1 MAWFVFELRRHDRTT
16 TELEQFPL
24 LETALKYGIDD
35 LMRMSRANARVSIG
49 VGEVRGAEVDWL
61 GELSLDAQ
69 GRPTW
74 NSTNLREREAAA
86 GEAEPWR

>member
-1 MAWFVFELRRHDRTT
+1 MAWFVFELRRHGCTT

-35 LMRMSRANARVSIG
+35 LMRMSRDNKQVSIG
-49 VGEVRGAEVDWL
+49 VGEVRGANVDWL

-74 NSTNLREREAAA
+74 NSTSVQEREASVS
-86 GEAEPWR
+86 GAEPWP

>member
-1 MAWFVFELRRHDRTT
+1 MAWFVFELRRQGCTT

-35 LMRMSRANARVSIG
+35 LMRMTRNNAQVSIG
-49 VGEVRGAEVDWL
+49 VGEMRGSRVDWL
-61 GELSLDAQ
+61 GELRLDAQ

-74 NSTNLREREAAA
+74 NSTSLQEREAWAS
-86 GEAEPWR
+86 EAE